1 MCIPGILAYR
11 SICTGNCS
19 VDVPNLRNKEERDA
33 YRSDTFC
40 TFPDAAGDMWV
51 PNNIHGKETP
61 PDSVYEEV
69 RRRFLAGEPG

>member
-11 SICTGNCS
+11 SICNGNCS
-19 VDVPNLRNKEERDA
+19 VDVPDLRNKEERDA
-33 YRSDTFC
+33 YRGDTFC

-51 PNNIHGKETP
+51 PNNIHGKKTP

-69 RRRFLAGEPG
+69 RRRFLAGDPG